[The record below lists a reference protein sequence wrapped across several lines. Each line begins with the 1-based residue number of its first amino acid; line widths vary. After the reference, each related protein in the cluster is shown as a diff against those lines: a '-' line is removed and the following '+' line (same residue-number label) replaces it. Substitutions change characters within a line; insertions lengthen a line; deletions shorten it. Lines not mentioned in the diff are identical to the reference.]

1 MRAILLT
8 RVLFFTASVMMV
20 LSMPISASEP
30 EDQRLY
36 LKRLKYEFN
45 NRMFAY
51 LSMKKAAHVL
61 KNAPE
66 GVFYQ
71 AYYELEVVNQVVY
84 KRSAVALNF
93 DYKANLFTR
102 FRGHA
107 GGFASY
113 FFTFSPESLIKI
125 ISPYVPKLEQLRDL
139 ADPSYKSFFD
149 YVVAQEQA
157 QLDASQVAKA
167 EGWEQGAK
175 VLRTFVDGIS
185 VDKVTVIESEN

>member
-8 RVLFFTASVMMV
+8 RVLFFTASVMVV
-20 LSMPISASEP
+20 LSMPISASES

-36 LKRLKYEFN
+36 LKRLKYEFD

-51 LSMKKAAHVL
+51 LSTEKAAHVL

-66 GVFYQ
+66 GAFYQ
-71 AYYELEVVNQVVY
+71 AYYELEVVNQVIY

-93 DYKANLFTR
+93 DYKANWYTR

-113 FFTFSPESLIKI
+113 FVTFSPESLIKI

-157 QLDASQVAKA
+157 QLDASQIAKA